1 MKKRWIWCL
10 CILLLFVWG
19 TIPPKKQALPE
30 KNSDLVL
37 IHGFNNRHQWGE
49 AFLNTLVAHWK
60 SGHIYVLYTNRSDR
74 VWTMRINGKI
84 VTFAGEN
91 DHQAGNG
98 SIDAQAKIAA
108 HKIDL
113 LQAKYGLDPRFAV
126 IAHSMGGLVAR
137 ELVYLRPGRVADLVT
152 IASPHHGTP
161 LAREY
166 SWLGMFV
173 HGQAAMADLTPE
185 AMARF
190 NQKYPVQGS
199 PFAKGGHL
207 YTIAGD
213 ADGWGNRG
221 WHGELAVGWTLL
233 ALKYGSDSDGVVRDG
248 EATIKGAI
256 HVKTFPDDDHLQL
269 IQKPEVAETI
279 SSILP

>member
-185 AMARF
+185 AVARF

-199 PFAKGGHL
+199 SFAKGGHL
-207 YTIAGD
+207 FTIAGD